1 MRGHLPNLIAVD
13 FYRRG
18 QLFHVV
24 NTLNGV

>member
-1 MRGHLPNLIAVD
+1 LRGRLPNLIAVD

-18 QLFHVV
+18 GLFQVV